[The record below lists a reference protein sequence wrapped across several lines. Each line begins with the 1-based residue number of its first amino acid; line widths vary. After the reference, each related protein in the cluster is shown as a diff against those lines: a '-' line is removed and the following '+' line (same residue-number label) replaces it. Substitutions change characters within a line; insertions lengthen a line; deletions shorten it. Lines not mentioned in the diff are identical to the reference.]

1 VIFERE
7 GCFEAGKFG
16 FYCFSQDLTR
26 FEDFTYQSFIDFI
39 PVPETVCLGEKI
51 HFNAFN
57 LNCSDF
63 PDFIES
69 MNWDFGDG
77 QSSTEINPDH
87 TYAEDG
93 LYQVELIVHKTDD
106 CTDTIVKTVTIK
118 AKPIVDLGND
128 TIVIGCSSITLD
140 AGNPGSDYSWSTGQI
155 SQTIELK
162 ELIADTTVWV
172 VVDRNGCL
180 SGDTISIG
188 IEENIVKLQL
198 YFPNAFSPNGDGN
211 NDVFAAIGPTDD
223 VSLYQLIIFNRWGQ
237 QIFENNDPNEGW
249 DGGDPHQSGVY
260 IYKVTYRM
268 EGNCIE
274 TKDFSES
281 GTVALLK

>member
-1 VIFERE
+1 MKVLSSSILLLFFVSIFISCDKKED
-7 GCFEAGKFG
+7 EAACDMDAPNVF
-16 FYCFSQDLTR
+16 
-26 FEDFTYQSFIDFI
+26 
-39 PVPETVCLGEKI
+39 
-51 HFNAFN
+51 
-57 LNCSDF
+57 
-63 PDFIES
+63 
-69 MNWDFGDG
+69 
-77 QSSTEINPDH
+77 
-87 TYAEDG
+87 
-93 LYQVELIVHKTDD
+93 
-106 CTDTIVKTVTIK
+106 
-118 AKPIVDLGND
+118 LGND
-128 TIVIGCSSITLD
+128 TTLSIGDSFTLD

-155 SQTIELK
+155 SQSIELK